1 MRFPT
6 LHGIIWNLTRN
17 EAGRRKAAFGVIDD
31 VIGLDSKRFEGV
43 PPRFDLKAGLTRRG
57 QDARHSRVRKTK
69 ATLIYRST
77 LH

>member
-31 VIGLDSKRFEGV
+31 VIGLDSKRFEV
-43 PPRFDLKAGLTRRG
+43 RHRG
-57 QDARHSRVRKTK
+57 SISR
-69 ATLIYRST
+69 LD
-77 LH
+77 